1 MRQKHRR
8 SLFSCAVAVTAGLML
23 VSVRPAL
30 ARNQANAT
38 NTMPAAAGPIEQRRE
53 EHLARS
59 RTIEA
64 APGATSPYA
73 LPVPEV
79 LLQTTKDGAE
89 ATAVIGVSNPFWGF
103 RTTFKAPIGKEADAE
118 ATPLSLSGLS
128 NQATVDFA
136 YIRTRVFRNS
146 ATIDSSRLAL
156 CRARSIPNDK
166 CSDQA
171 FTGKDREAYLNLGIH
186 PHPAIFTAHVQMG
199 GKSFDFVEKG
209 GSTRKTEKFASVAAG
224 GSYGLLFLESQSV
237 VALNV
242 DAARDYAGSRDST
255 LLCRPIA
262 TDVAGTERCDTRTI
276 GRPTASR
283 KVTATLDFRKVFS
296 RIEPVPAAGG
306 TPPAIAE
313 QSRPVVGLSVQ
324 LRVQSI
330 QDAKTVWGIEAP
342 VYFLQ
347 KKPDQNKSVALN
359 GGASAEW
366 NSRDGFVARVF
377 IGSAFTLISKGFNQ

>member
-1 MRQKHRR
+1 M
-8 SLFSCAVAVTAGLML
+8 AVGIGLMPL
-23 VSVRPAL
+23 TVRPAL
-30 ARNQANAT
+30 GQTQPIAAS
-38 NTMPAAAGPIEQRRE
+38 TMPAAAGPIEQRRE
-53 EHLARS
+53 AHLVRS

-64 APGATSPYA
+64 APGASSPYA

-79 LLQTTKDGAE
+79 VLQTTRDGTE

-103 RTTFKAPIGKEADAE
+103 RTTFKTPIGKEADAE
-118 ATPLSLSGLS
+118 ATPLSLSGLA
-128 NQATVDFA
+128 NQATIDFA

-156 CRARSIPNDK
+156 CKARSIPNDK

-171 FTGKDREAYLNLGIH
+171 FTEEDREAYLNLGIH
-186 PHPAIFTAHVQMG
+186 PHPTIFTAHVQTG

-209 GSTRKTEKFASVAAG
+209 GSTRKTEKFASVAVG
-224 GSYGLLFLESQSV
+224 GSYGLLFLKSQSV

-242 DAARDYAGSRDST
+242 DAARAYAGSRDTT
-255 LLCRPIA
+255 LLCKPIA

-276 GRPTASR
+276 GRPTAFR
-283 KVTATLDFRKVFS
+283 KITTTIDFRKVFS
-296 RIEPVPAAGG
+296 RLEPVPATAGG
-306 TPPAIAE
+306 APSTIAE

-324 LRVQSI
+324 LRIQSTR
-330 QDAKTVWGIEAP
+330 DATTVWGIEAP

-359 GGASAEW
+359 GGASAAW

-377 IGSAFTLISKGFNQ
+377 IGSAFALISKGFNQ